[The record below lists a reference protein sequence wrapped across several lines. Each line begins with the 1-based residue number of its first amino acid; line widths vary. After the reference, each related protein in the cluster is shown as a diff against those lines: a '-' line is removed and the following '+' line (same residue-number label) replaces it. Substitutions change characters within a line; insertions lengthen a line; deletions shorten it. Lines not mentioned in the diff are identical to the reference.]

1 MKIVIR
7 VMVKIMVTI
16 IRAVIILIAVVIPS
30 AVIIAQD
37 DDNHPTAKSGRS
49 SKPRFVLR
57 TSGWG
62 R

>member
-1 MKIVIR
+1 M
-7 VMVKIMVTI
+7 MTI
-16 IRAVIILIAVVIPS
+16 IRAVIILIIAVVIPS